1 MAGRSRESIQLDCRL
16 RIADCRFANLQSS
29 ISNLQ
34 SHMTK
39 PLTRQELFDRLNKTS
54 RDEIVLEEMIRF
66 GFWPAQG
73 EVPHDPADEIR
84 RRGELHRALDELRA
98 EQRKLG
104 DEAKLRKE
112 ARKKRLLESRRKQQE
127 TKERRE
133 QERQARAAQW
143 QENKAK
149 QIGYLGAG
157 VSVGLN
163 HNEANPERLQRYN
176 LPRFDDAAALAQVM
190 GITVGALRFLSFA
203 RKTSKTTHYVRFAL
217 PKKTGGVRVISAPMP
232 RLKAAQHWVLE
243 NILQPV
249 ELHEAAHGFRPQH
262 SIVSNARPHVG
273 SSVVIN
279 LDLKDF
285 FPTLDYRRIKGVFRA
300 LGYAEATATI
310 LGLLCTE
317 PEVEK
322 VELDGE
328 TYYVATSERHLPQG
342 APTSPALTNILCRR
356 LDRRLQK
363 LAEEMGFVYTR
374 YADDMTFS
382 TKQEQD
388 SKQIA
393 KEIGRLLRRVESI
406 VAHEGFCIHP
416 TKTRIMRRASQQ
428 DVTGIIVNH
437 KPSIDKTTMKRFRAV
452 LFQVEKD
459 GPIGK
464 HWNRSSDG
472 LARDVLAS
480 LRGFANYIFMV
491 DPAKGAPYQRRV
503 AALLAKYD
511 WQPQPLPYQK
521 KTKPVEPPAPQ
532 PVAQRPW
539 WKLW

>member
-1 MAGRSRESIQLDCRL
+1 MTTSVTQPRTREELYARMVETSRE
-16 RIADCRFANLQSS
+16 
-29 ISNLQ
+29 
-34 SHMTK
+34 
-39 PLTRQELFDRLNKTS
+39 EV
-54 RDEIVLEEMIRF
+54 VLEEMIRL
-66 GFWPAQG
+66 GFWPAEG
-73 EVPHDPADEIR
+73 VVPNDPADEVR
-84 RRGELHRALDELRA
+84 RRGELRRELDELRGQ
-98 EQRKLG
+98 QRKLG
-104 DEAKLRKE
+104 NEAKLIKE
-112 ARKKRLLESRRKQQE
+112 ARQQRLLESRRKQKE
-127 TKERRE
+127 TKERHAK
-133 QERQARAAQW
+133 ERQERAAQW
-143 QENKAK
+143 KEK
-149 QIGYLGAG
+149 QAHTIGYLGAG
-157 VSVGLN
+157 ISNGLN
-163 HNEANPERLQRYN
+163 HTEANVERLQQYN
-176 LPRFDDAAALAQVM
+176 LPRFDDAAALAQAM

-243 NILQPV
+243 HILQPV
-249 ELHEAAHGFRPQH
+249 ELHEAAHGFRPQR
-262 SIVSNARPHVG
+262 SIVSNARPHVAAA
-273 SSVVIN
+273 VVIN

-328 TYYVATSERHLPQG
+328 TYYVATTERHLPQG

-356 LDRRLQK
+356 LDRRLLK
-363 LAEEMGFVYTR
+363 VAEEMGFVYTR

-382 TKQEQD
+382 SKPEQD
-388 SKQIA
+388 SKQI
-393 KEIGRLLRRVESI
+393 GRLLHRVESI
-406 VAHEGFCIHP
+406 VAHEGFTVHP

-437 KPSIDKTTMKRFRAV
+437 KPSIDKVTMKRFRVV
-452 LFQVEKD
+452 LFQIEKD

-464 HWNRSSDG
+464 HWNHS
-472 LARDVLAS
+472 RDVLAS
-480 LRGFANYIFMV
+480 LRGFANFVFMV
-491 DPAKGAPYQRRV
+491 DPAKGATYQRRV
-503 AALLAKYD
+503 GALLDKYD

-521 KTKPVEPPAPQ
+521 KAKPLVALAETVAPQ
-532 PVAQRPW
+532 PANERPW

>member
-1 MAGRSRESIQLDCRL
+1 MSAL
-16 RIADCRFANLQSS
+16 AV
-29 ISNLQ
+29 
-34 SHMTK
+34 K
-39 PLTRQELFDRLNKTS
+39 PLTRQELYERMAETS
-54 RDEIVLEEMIRF
+54 RDEVILEEMIRF

-73 EVPHDPADEIR
+73 EVPFDPADEIR

-127 TKERRE
+127 TIVRRE
-133 QERQARAAQW
+133 TERIERATQW
-143 QENKAK
+143 QEKK
-149 QIGYLGAG
+149 SKEIGYLGAG
-157 VSVGLN
+157 VSAGLDN
-163 HNEANPERLQRYN
+163 KEANVERLQRYN
-176 LPRFDDAAALAQVM
+176 LPRFDDAASLAQAM
-190 GITVGALRFLSFA
+190 GLTVGALRFLSFA

-232 RLKAAQHWVLE
+232 RLKAAQHWVLQ

-249 ELHEAAHGFRPQH
+249 ELHEAAHGFRPQR
-262 SIVSNARPHVG
+262 SIVSNARPHVA

-328 TYYVATSERHLPQG
+328 TYYVATSARHLPQG

-356 LDRRLQK
+356 LDRRLLK
-363 LAEEMGFVYTR
+363 VAEEMGFVYTR

-388 SKQIA
+388 SKQI
-393 KEIGRLLRRVESI
+393 GRLLHRVESI

-416 TKTRIMRRASQQ
+416 TKTRIMRSASKQ
-428 DVTGIIVNH
+428 DVTGIIVND
-437 KPSIDKTTMKRFRAV
+437 KPSIDKATMKRFRAV

-464 HWNRSSDG
+464 QWNHS
-472 LARDVLAS
+472 RDVLAS
-480 LRGFANYIFMV
+480 LRGFANFIFMV
-491 DPAKGAPYQRRV
+491 DPAKGAAYQRRV
-503 AALLAKYD
+503 GALIDKYD
-511 WQPQPLPYQK
+511 WKPQPLPYQK

>member
-1 MAGRSRESIQLDCRL
+1 MTTPVTQPRTREELYERIRQSSREEFL
-16 RIADCRFANLQSS
+16 
-29 ISNLQ
+29 
-34 SHMTK
+34 
-39 PLTRQELFDRLNKTS
+39 
-54 RDEIVLEEMIRF
+54 LEEMIRL
-66 GFWPAQG
+66 GFWPTEGA
-73 EVPHDPADEIR
+73 VPNDPADEIR
-84 RRGELHRALDELRA
+84 RRGELQRELDELRA
-98 EQRKLG
+98 QQRKLG
-104 DEAKLRKE
+104 NEAALRKE

-133 QERQARAAQW
+133 NERLARAAQW
-143 QENKAK
+143 QEQKAK
-149 QIGYLGAG
+149 EIGYLGAG
-157 VSVGLN
+157 VSAGLSGGLN
-163 HNEANPERLQRYN
+163 HQEANVANPERLQRYN
-176 LPRFDDAAALAQVM
+176 LPQLNDAATLAQAM
-190 GITVGALRFLSFA
+190 GLTVGALRFLSFA

-232 RLKAAQHWVLE
+232 RLKAAQHWVLQ

-249 ELHEAAHGFRPQH
+249 ELHEAAHGFRPQR
-262 SIVSNARPHVG
+262 SIVSNARPHVA

-285 FPTLDYRRIKGVFRA
+285 FPTLNYRRIKGVFRA

-328 TYYVATSERHLPQG
+328 NYYVATSERHLPQG

-356 LDRRLQK
+356 LDRRLLK
-363 LAEEMGFVYTR
+363 VAEEMGFVYTR

-382 TKQEQD
+382 TKEGQD
-388 SKQIA
+388 SKQ
-393 KEIGRLLRRVESI
+393 IGRLLRRVESI
-406 VAHEGFCIHP
+406 VAHEGFTVHP
-416 TKTRIMRRASQQ
+416 TKTRIMRRASRQ

-437 KPSIDKTTMKRFRAV
+437 KPGIDKTTMKRFRAV

-464 HWNRSSDG
+464 HWNHS
-472 LARDVLAS
+472 RDVLAS
-480 LRGFANYIFMV
+480 LRGFANFIFMV

-503 AALLAKYD
+503 GALLDKYD

-521 KTKPVEPPAPQ
+521 KAKPVAAPIETPAPQ
-532 PVAQRPW
+532 SASERPW

>member
-1 MAGRSRESIQLDCRL
+1 
-16 RIADCRFANLQSS
+16 
-29 ISNLQ
+29 
-34 SHMTK
+34 MTK
-39 PLTRQELFDRLNKTS
+39 PLTRQELYDRMRETS
-54 RDEIVLEEMIRF
+54 RDEVILEEMIRF

-73 EVPHDPADEIR
+73 EVPFDPADEIR
-84 RRGELHRALDELRA
+84 RRGELQRELNELRA
-98 EQRKLG
+98 QQRKLG
-104 DEAKLRKE
+104 NEAQLRKE
-112 ARKKRLLESRRKQQE
+112 ARKKRLLESRHKQQE
-127 TKERRE
+127 TKARRE
-133 QERQARAAQW
+133 QERLERAAQW
-143 QENKAK
+143 QENKAS
-149 QIGYLGAG
+149 QIGYLGAD
-157 VSVGLN
+157 VSSGLN
-163 HNEANPERLQRYN
+163 HKEANVERLQQYN
-176 LPRFDDAAALAQVM
+176 LPRFDDAASLAQAM

-232 RLKAAQHWVLE
+232 RLKAAQHWILE

-249 ELHEAAHGFRPQH
+249 ELHEAAHGFRPQR

-328 TYYVATSERHLPQG
+328 TYYVATSARHLPQG

-382 TKQEQD
+382 SKPEQD
-388 SKQIA
+388 SKQI
-393 KEIGRLLRRVESI
+393 GRLLHRVESI

-437 KPSIDKTTMKRFRAV
+437 KPSIDKATMKRFRAV

-464 HWNRSSDG
+464 QWNHSG
-472 LARDVLAS
+472 DVLAS

-503 AALLAKYD
+503 AALLEKYD

-521 KTKPVEPPAPQ
+521 KTKAIAASIEPPAPQ
-532 PVAQRPW
+532 PANERPW